1 MKGDVRLRIQVDDF
15 DEFSL
20 NNVRVEVDN
29 PSRDNYDPIMLNK
42 YLFMTKLASCQKPRL
57 FGKFFFVISKITLA
71 SLVQIFIITSCK
83 LFIIFF
89 IQVDVMQGNSQKCHW
104 IQEVFTGSEFPTW
117 KIPNSFMFN
126 P

>member
-1 MKGDVRLRIQVDDF
+1 MPNNKWTYEAMNTIKKYMKGDVRLRIQVDDF

-57 FGKFFFVISKITLA
+57 FGKGFFLLF
-71 SLVQIFIITSCK
+71 QK
-83 LFIIFF
+83 LL
-89 IQVDVMQGNSQKCHW
+89 W
-104 IQEVFTGSEFPTW
+104 LL
-117 KIPNSFMFN
+117 
-126 P
+126 